1 MSQQFPRL
9 AWLAMAV
16 FRAAPACFQRDAG
29 RSMAVRPLQLTVP
42 CRYEGE
48 YHENKRHG
56 RGTFVFA
63 DGSQYV
69 GEYRADKK
77 HGLGTYTY
85 PNGVL

>member
-1 MSQQFPRL
+1 
-9 AWLAMAV
+9 MAV

-29 RSMAVRPLQLTVP
+29 RCMAVRPLQLTVP

>member
-1 MSQQFPRL
+1 MPG
-9 AWLAMAV
+9 
-16 FRAAPACFQRDAG
+16 RAA
-29 RSMAVRPLQLTVP
+29 QLTVSG
-42 CRYEGE
+42 RYEGQ

-69 GEYRADKK
+69 GEYKADKK

-85 PNGVL
+85 PNGVCRPCAQAPSPVPTVSLVSS